1 MKKLCVLI
9 AVCAMSLM
17 AMAQKSELVGTWQ
30 QLDANGNPTTQVKVF
45 MPDGKLLGLSFNADF
60 TVSSVWFMSEYKVL
74 NELAYVDHSLYHSD
88 INYQRDYYFTYY
100 KENDSVLVTR
110 YADYRYNN
118 RLFVLTERWKKM
130 DREMPTYND
139 AEWQAL
145 KEKSL
150 VEFNRLPKEGQT
162 TEQYAQELYK
172 SAQGYIK
179 SKKLD
184 RASEPMLIRAEL
196 DTTNLQWQ
204 KDVLQL
210 FVENSL
216 APSVAEKIADRVI
229 RLAAAKAP
237 VPNDT
242 SVINAYRTK
251 AYMYN
256 YRGNIGMPQTR
267 ECAQKAIDMAVAAGL
282 PPTKDYGLD
291 YFIIAMTYMPE
302 GNLTEIEKNIDQ
314 CIDIFEKATDVSKLQ
329 MAEAYMT
336 KAVAMML
343 NNRCREAIDLML
355 DKAIPNFV
363 DDNGQPVEKVTSYVY
378 PSVVHCYELLLE
390 KTPKD
395 KKLLKEYQ
403 QFLSDKLLIASF
415 LTTDK
420 KRNLFGDYLLLE
432 RGTWTLEK
440 PAAVSDDH
448 QILLQKDD
456 EYIEYVREK
465 DEERTGEMHVI
476 VVDPAKKQD
485 IINKWKAYKKRK
497 K

>member
-1 MKKLCVLI
+1 MRKLCVMI
-9 AVCAMSLM
+9 AVCSMSLM

-30 QLDANGNPTTQVKVF
+30 QLDGNGNPTTQVKVF

-60 TVSSVWFMSEYKVL
+60 TNSSVWFMSDYKVL
-74 NELAYVDHSLYHSD
+74 NELAYEDHSIYHSN

-118 RLFVLTERWKKM
+118 HLFVLTERWKKM

-145 KEKSL
+145 KQKSL
-150 VEFNRLPKEGQT
+150 VEFERLPKEGQT

-172 SAQGYIK
+172 TAQGYIK

-184 RASEPMLIRAEL
+184 RASEPLLIRAEL

-204 KDVLQL
+204 KDALQFFL
-210 FVENSL
+210 ENSL

-229 RLAAAKAP
+229 RLATAKAP
-237 VPNDT
+237 TANDT
-242 SVINAYRTK
+242 SVVNAYRTK
-251 AYMYN
+251 AYLYN

-267 ECAQKAIDMAVAAGL
+267 EAAQKAIDLAVAGGYQ
-282 PPTKDYGLD
+282 PTKDYGLD
-291 YFIIAMTYMPE
+291 YFIIAMTYLPE
-302 GNLTEIEKNIDQ
+302 GNFTVIEENIDK
-314 CIDIFEKATDVSKLQ
+314 CIGIFEKATDVSKLQ
-329 MAEAYMT
+329 MAEAYMM
-336 KAVAMML
+336 KAMAQML
-343 NNRCREAIDLML
+343 TDRSREAIDMML
-355 DKAIPNFV
+355 DKAIPNYV
-363 DDNGQPVEKVTSYVY
+363 DDNGQPVEKVNNYVL
-378 PSVVHCYELLLE
+378 PSVLRCYERLLE

-415 LTTDK
+415 STTDK
-420 KRNLFGDYLLLE
+420 KRNLFGDYLVLE
-432 RGTWTLEK
+432 RGSWTLEK
-440 PAAVSDDH
+440 PVAVYDDLN
-448 QILLQKDD
+448 ILLQKDD
-456 EYIEYVREK
+456 EYIKYIREK
-465 DEERTGEMHVI
+465 GEERTIEMRV
-476 VVDPAKKQD
+476 VTVDPVKKQD

-497 K
+497 

>member
-1 MKKLCVLI
+1 MILLECVLFPGYYPF
-9 AVCAMSLM
+9 
-17 AMAQKSELVGTWQ
+17 KKE
-30 QLDANGNPTTQVKVF
+30 DVKRF
-45 MPDGKLLGLSFNADF
+45 KGLKLA
-60 TVSSVWFMSEYKVL
+60 
-74 NELAYVDHSLYHSD
+74 
-88 INYQRDYYFTYY
+88 
-100 KENDSVLVTR
+100 
-110 YADYRYNN
+110 
-118 RLFVLTERWKKM
+118 KKARHDM
-130 DREMPTYND
+130 
-139 AEWQAL
+139 L
-145 KEKSL
+145 
-150 VEFNRLPKEGQT
+150 
-162 TEQYAQELYK
+162 EQ
-172 SAQGYIK
+172 
-179 SKKLD
+179 
-184 RASEPMLIRAEL
+184 
-196 DTTNLQWQ
+196 
-204 KDVLQL
+204 
-210 FVENSL
+210 
-216 APSVAEKIADRVI
+216 IADLFLEVD
-229 RLAAAKAP
+229 KK
-237 VPNDT
+237 
-242 SVINAYRTK
+242 Y
-251 AYMYN
+251 
-256 YRGNIGMPQTR
+256 
-267 ECAQKAIDMAVAAGL
+267 
-282 PPTKDYGLD
+282 
-291 YFIIAMTYMPE
+291 
-302 GNLTEIEKNIDQ
+302 
-314 CIDIFEKATDVSKLQ
+314 IDIFEKATDVSKLQ

-403 QFLSDKLLIASF
+403 QFLSDTLLIASF